1 MLIIST
7 TTIKDCEHFA
17 NTFRFLI
24 SKNCD
29 ITLWS
34 AHEIPEELLKFDF
47 TVLGPCVK
55 SIGLHNDTV
64 LREEHGINDPSRIT
78 PLQLIRRVCNKI
90 YREARKLYRRS
101 NVVRFVKG
109 IVIRGRLWR
118 RVNRDLTMV
127 SAYVDGVLA
136 ADRNAVFVAWRVAKR
151 FDSPLALSNIQAI
164 EPYFKEIFEGA

>member
-7 TTIKDCEHFA
+7 TTIKDCEHFDNA
-17 NTFRFLI
+17 FRFLI

-55 SIGLHNDTV
+55 SISLPNNAV
-64 LREEHGINDPSRIT
+64 LEVEHAINQPSKIT
-78 PLQLIRRVCNKI
+78 PLQLIRRVRNKI

-101 NVVRFVKG
+101 NAIRFVKG

-118 RVNRDLTMV
+118 RVNKDLTMV
-127 SAYVDGVLA
+127 NAYVDGVLA

-151 FDSPLALSNIQAI
+151 FDSPLALSNLQAI
-164 EPYFKEIFEGA
+164 EPYYAEIFPDA